1 MKEYFVWYSKAY
13 PFIIRKIDFR
23 RPQAFLVMWKPLCA
37 FFNFLTQCKKLLKTS
52 HYLKQKL
59 QLHFLQHNY
68 KKVDKVISKVFRSSL
83 HSSPKSYYRKEDF
96 HDYFRDNLRYIPI
109 NTKLI
114 CSFVYITEYSEKSET
129 FDFL

>member
-23 RPQAFLVMWKPLCA
+23 RPQAFSVMWKPLCA
-37 FFNFLTQCKKLLKTS
+37 FFNILTQCKKLHKTS

-59 QLHFLQHNY
+59 KLHFLQHNY
-68 KKVDKVISKVFRSSL
+68 KVISKVFRSSL
-83 HSSPKSYYRKEDF
+83 HSCPKSYYRKEDF

-114 CSFVYITEYSEKSET
+114 FLASWHLHHREYSEKSVT